1 MLEFRKD
8 IFADERD
15 DNLHEI
21 GQPTQRQDMLGHVTG
36 TSPYYD
42 DHRFANLLH
51 LKILRSPHAHARIR
65 SIDNSA
71 AARAPGVKRIIRA
84 ADVPVNLNT
93 LLSLI
98 QFGKDDEPSLA
109 ADVVRYKGEPI
120 LGIVA
125 TSERAALEAMALVRI
140 SYDQLPAVFDVEE
153 AIKPGAVSV
162 NPAYPKNT
170 FEYYNKYDHQKLRY
184 GDAEAAFAQ
193 ADVVLDER
201 YQMSPIEHA
210 PTETNGS
217 IAVPDT
223 NGRFIVYTSTQALF
237 FSLDTA
243 AKINAVPSNQLHFI
257 GGTVGG
263 GFGGKVDTLTEPLSI
278 LAARLTGA
286 PVRYRFSRHEEMQ
299 FGSPRGG
306 ERIFIKDGIMRDGR
320 IVARKVR
327 AYFDSGAYT
336 RLSSYAVVKCA
347 AHIPGP
353 YTIPNVSADVYCVFT
368 NRTPAT
374 AMRGFGV
381 TAVDFALECQ
391 MDKGAIAIGMDPLEY
406 RMLNAYR
413 DGDMKA
419 HRREAKNCA
428 LIECAQVAAEKANWP
443 LRDEFR
449 RMSSRKGE
457 GAATPGRCSGGPHAG
472 AGASRACADTGERA
486 AARFLRAAD
495 ARLAAS
501 ADCAARAATAERTAA
516 TSRVTR
522 RLDARRAALL
532 FRFRHQEALTMAKHR
547 GRGVATINYP
557 IGMNLGGDPSQ
568 ALVHSN
574 PTGKFTVA
582 LSSIDLGQGMKSVT
596 RQICAETL
604 GVPVEDVYVD
614 TADSDTG
621 PHCMGSFASR
631 GTHRVGNAVMVA
643 AREARAVM
651 MEAAAE
657 ELEVDPG
664 DLETDGKGSIRVK
677 GAPHRSI
684 SVRDVAIAAQF
695 RQGKTISGRG
705 IFLVPLSDVDPETGE
720 MSPATCYAHA
730 CLIAEV
736 EVDDETGDVAVLKMT
751 SAYEIGRALNPK
763 LVEQQL
769 VGGAWMGM
777 SHALYETPEP
787 YYPDTREGPR
797 DFNEYL
803 MPGPGDICP
812 HDIIVLE
819 RPAPDGPYGAKG
831 PGEMCANPVLP
842 AVANAIF
849 NAVGVR
855 IDELPITPEK
865 ILRALK
871 ARGSAQPARAR

>member
-15 DNLHEI
+15 DNLVEI

-65 SIDNSA
+65 SIDDSA

-109 ADVVRYKGEPI
+109 ADIVRYKGEPI

-125 TSERAALEAMALVRI
+125 TSERAALEAMALVRV

-153 AIKPGAVSV
+153 ALKPGAPSV
-162 NPAYPKNT
+162 NATYPKNT
-170 FEYYNKYDHQKLRY
+170 FEYYGKYNHQKLRY
-184 GDAEAAFAQ
+184 GDAEAAFKQ

-243 AKINAVPSNQLHFI
+243 AKINAMPSNQLHFI

-263 GFGGKVDTLTEPLSI
+263 GFGGKVDTMTEPLCI

-306 ERIFIKDGIMRDGR
+306 ERIYVKDGVMKDGR
-320 IVARKVR
+320 IIARKVT

-347 AHIPGP
+347 GHIPGP
-353 YTIPNVSADVYCVFT
+353 YTIPNVHADVYCVYT

-381 TAVDFALECQ
+381 TALDFALECQ
-391 MDKGAIAIGMDPLEY
+391 MDKGATAIGMDPLEY
-406 RMLNAYR
+406 RILNAYR

-449 RMSSRKGE
+449 RMSSRQA
-457 GAATPGRCSGGPHAG
+457 GAATRAGG
-472 AGASRACADTGERA
+472 
-486 AARFLRAAD
+486 AAD
-495 ARLAAS
+495 RTRAPAPAPAAPT
-501 ADCAARAATAERTAA
+501 RAPAGMPANAPANTPQ
-516 TSRVTR
+516 RVS
-522 RLDARRAALL
+522 
-532 FRFRHQEALTMAKHR
+532 
-547 GRGVATINYP
+547 Y
-557 IGMNLGGDPSQ
+557 
-568 ALVHSN
+568 
-574 PTGKFTVA
+574 
-582 LSSIDLGQGMKSVT
+582 
-596 RQICAETL
+596 
-604 GVPVEDVYVD
+604 
-614 TADSDTG
+614 
-621 PHCMGSFASR
+621 
-631 GTHRVGNAVMVA
+631 
-643 AREARAVM
+643 
-651 MEAAAE
+651 
-657 ELEVDPG
+657 
-664 DLETDGKGSIRVK
+664 
-677 GAPHRSI
+677 
-684 SVRDVAIAAQF
+684 
-695 RQGKTISGRG
+695 
-705 IFLVPLSDVDPETGE
+705 
-720 MSPATCYAHA
+720 
-730 CLIAEV
+730 
-736 EVDDETGDVAVLKMT
+736 
-751 SAYEIGRALNPK
+751 
-763 LVEQQL
+763 
-769 VGGAWMGM
+769 
-777 SHALYETPEP
+777 
-787 YYPDTREGPR
+787 
-797 DFNEYL
+797 
-803 MPGPGDICP
+803 
-812 HDIIVLE
+812 E
-819 RPAPDGPYGAKG
+819 RPAAPPPRTTPPSPPPRSAPPPPPASPAGSTHGAPRFSSVFG
-831 PGEMCANPVLP
+831 T
-842 AVANAIF
+842 
-849 NAVGVR
+849 R
-855 IDELPITPEK
+855 
-865 ILRALK
+865 R
-871 ARGSAQPARAR
+871 R